1 MTGRFVPLDGE
12 CRGLSPCPNVP
23 ARRYCNVRSALI
35 THPNG
40 FRGTHRCS
48 FHLGFM
54 MEQPSFWDRNHDM
67 KTIQEAPYACMFLFR
82 GGSRGL
88 DSPAPDDSSNETCIH
103 LRTLVSRET
112 IGDGSLYCKVDENNV
127 VFPDNV
133 PRQHIG
139 FRETRKTFVHR
150 GEIRESGASSGGLF
164 AGTPFAT
171 NFATQGARIQVL
183 EAPPFPPGVF
193 RDQNPSDDG

>member
-23 ARRYCNVRSALI
+23 ARTYCNVRSALI

-40 FRGTHRCS
+40 FRGTPRCS

-67 KTIQEAPYACMFLFR
+67 NTIQEAPYACMFLFR

-103 LRTLVSRET
+103 LRTLVSHPT
-112 IGDGSLYCKVDENNV
+112 MCSGNLYSKVDENKM
-127 VFPDNV
+127 VFPGNV

-139 FRETRKTFVHR
+139 FRETRMTFLLR

-164 AGTPFAT
+164 ADTPFAT
-171 NFATQGARIQVL
+171 NFATQDARIQVL
-183 EAPPFPPGVF
+183 EAPPLPPGVF
-193 RDQNPSDDG
+193 KDQNPSKDG

>member
-1 MTGRFVPLDGE
+1 MTGRLVPLGGE

-23 ARRYCNVRSALI
+23 ARTYCNVRSALI

-40 FRGTHRCS
+40 LRGAHRCS
-48 FHLGFM
+48 SRQGFM

-67 KTIQEAPYACMFLFR
+67 NTIQEAPYACMFLFR

-88 DSPAPDDSSNETCIH
+88 DSPAPDDSNNETCIH
-103 LRTLVSRET
+103 LRTLVSHAT
-112 IGDGSLYCKVDENNV
+112 MCVGSLYSKVDDNKM
-127 VFPDNV
+127 VFPGKV

-139 FRETRKTFVHR
+139 FRETRKTFVLH
-150 GEIRESGASSGGLF
+150 GEIRESGASPGGFF

-171 NFATQGARIQVL
+171 NFATLEARIQVL
-183 EAPPFPPGVF
+183 EAPPLPPGVF